1 MKIRI
6 IKKDGTELKT
16 PSLDD
21 DEELIKNYLFSK
33 FYVRGPFNINDG
45 NEDFCSNCNKENAL
59 YNYKYK
65 HENLLMLSTFCDREC
80 LYKFLFDIDCDN
92 PVNNV
97 KETAI
102 AIDEKDVKKESH
114 FDYIFNLFN
123 EKFDQNKIATVL

>member
-6 IKKDGTELKT
+6 IKKDGTEMKT
-16 PSLDD
+16 PNLDD

-45 NEDFCSNCNKENAL
+45 NEDFCHNCNRENAL

-65 HENLLMLSTFCDREC
+65 HENLLMLSCFCDRDC
-80 LYKFLFDIDCDN
+80 LYKFLFDIDSDN
-92 PVNNV
+92 PININETV
-97 KETAI
+97 KVDKE
-102 AIDEKDVKKESH
+102 KESH

-123 EKFDQNKIATVL
+123 EKFDQKNIATVL